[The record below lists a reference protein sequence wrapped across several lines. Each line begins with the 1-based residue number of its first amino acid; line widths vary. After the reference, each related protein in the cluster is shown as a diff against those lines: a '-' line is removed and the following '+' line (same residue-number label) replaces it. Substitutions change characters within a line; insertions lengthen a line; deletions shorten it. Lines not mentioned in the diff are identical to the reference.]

1 VRRVRRGLSARAAA
15 RSFGVSLSVVQY
27 WLRRAAGL
35 RLDRVDWQDR
45 SLQGQ
50 APANRTPNSLEDRI
64 LEIRK
69 SLRETSDLGEHGP
82 AAIQA
87 ELLRLGTTPIPALR
101 TIARILDRRGAL
113 DGRRRQRR
121 PAPPRGWYLPRPE
134 SRTRRCAGT
143 APAKAKKPVELDS
156 VDIIEDLVI
165 KGGQDVNVLTAISLH
180 GGLCEAWPERQI
192 TAKFVVSALIDHW
205 RSQGL
210 PRYAKFDNDTVFQ
223 GPHQHADTFG
233 RVTRLCLSLGVT
245 PIFAPPRETGFQAD
259 IESFNGRWQRG
270 VWHRFT
276 FADLSH
282 VQDQSKKFIA
292 AARAKRAP
300 RIESAPK
307 RRPFPRQ
314 WRLDLQKPLQGAVLF
329 LRRTNAR
336 GEIEILGRTYLASP
350 TWSNRLVRAE
360 VDLTEGRIR
369 IYSLRR
375 REPHRHTLL
384 KTHRYKLPV
393 RRFAE

>member
-1 VRRVRRGLSARAAA
+1 LVRRVRRGLCARAAA

-27 WLRRAAGL
+27 WLRRTRGH

-45 SLQGQ
+45 SLRGRT
-50 APANRTPNSLEDRI
+50 PANRTPNALEERI

-82 AAIQA
+82 TAIRA
-87 ELLRLGTTPIPALR
+87 ELVRSGTTPIPSSR

-113 DGRRRQRR
+113 DGRRRIRR
-121 PAPPRGWYLPRPE
+121 PPPPRGWYLPRLP
-134 SRTRRCAGT
+134 RRKSDRPGAAA
-143 APAKAKKPVELDS
+143 APAELDS
-156 VDIIEDLVI
+156 FDIVEDLVI
-165 KGGQDVNVLTAISLH
+165 KGGEDVNVLTAISLH

-192 TAKFVVSALIDHW
+192 TAKSVVAALIDHW
-205 RSQGL
+205 RVHGL

-276 FADLSH
+276 FADLRQ
-282 VQDQSKKFIA
+282 VQDQSKRFVA

-307 RRPFPRQ
+307 RRSIPQQ
-314 WRLDLQKPLQGAVLF
+314 WRLDLQKPLQGTVLY

-336 GEIEILGRTYLASP
+336 GEIAILGRTYLASP

-369 IYSLRR
+369 IYALRR
-375 REPHRHTLL
+375 RDPYRHSLL
-384 KTHRYKLPV
+384 ARHIYKPPR
-393 RRFAE
+393 RRFTE